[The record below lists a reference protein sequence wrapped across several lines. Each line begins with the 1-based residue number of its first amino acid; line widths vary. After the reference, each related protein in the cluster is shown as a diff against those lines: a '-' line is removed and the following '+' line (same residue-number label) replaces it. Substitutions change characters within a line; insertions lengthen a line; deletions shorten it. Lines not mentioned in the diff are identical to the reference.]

1 MKKLLSIICAVC
13 LTVSFAGC
21 GKKEENKKVTS
32 STPSSSSSDISSE
45 DNQSTSTSSEANLGV
60 SSGNNKT
67 LRRIIISPAERQRPP
82 IPKKRP

>member
-60 SSGNNKT
+60 SSGNDKT
-67 LRRIIISPAERQRPP
+67 NSQNT
-82 IPKKRP
+82 